1 MITTLDVLV
10 IGAGQAGLA
19 AGYWLRDS
27 GLSYALLDA
36 HRRVGEAWRQRY
48 ESLVLFTPRRYSA
61 LPGLDLPGDPE
72 GYPTKDEMAEYL
84 ERYAANF
91 RLQVLEG
98 RVTRLE
104 RLDGSFVATTAA
116 GERMVAGA
124 VIVATGAFQEPA
136 IPEFA
141 ARLGSDIAQFSSTT
155 YRHPAQ
161 VPPRRVIV
169 VGDGATGRQIALD
182 LAPSHQ
188 VFLAGGKKRNLV
200 SQRLFGRDLFV
211 WLDRLGVLS
220 ADRDS
225 RIGQLLRAR
234 DPVPGKVDLNDAVLR
249 RAGIEMCARLTGA
262 DGRTI
267 TFADGR
273 VEAIDSV
280 VWALGYRDQ
289 TSWMAISD
297 AADERGFIQD
307 RGRAPVP
314 GLFHLGRSWQTSR
327 GSALLLGVG
336 RDAQGI
342 VDAAVGHVRSLEGER
357 AVA

>member
-1 MITTLDVLV
+1 MTTSLDVLV

-36 HRRVGEAWRQRY
+36 HERVGEAWRQRY

-61 LPGLDLPGDPE
+61 LPALRLSGDPE
-72 GYPTKDEMAEYL
+72 GYPTKEEMADYL
-84 ERYAANF
+84 EDYAVHF
-91 RLQVLEG
+91 RLPVLAG

-104 RLDGSFVATTAA
+104 RLDGNFVATTAA
-116 GERMVAGA
+116 GERIASRA

-136 IPEFA
+136 VPDFA

-161 VPPRRVIV
+161 VPPQRVVV

-182 LAPSHQ
+182 LAPSHH
-188 VFLAGGKKRNLV
+188 VFLACGKRRNLV
-200 SQRLFGRDLFV
+200 PQLLFGRDLFV
-211 WLDRLGVLS
+211 WLDRLALLS
-220 ADRDS
+220 VDRDS

-234 DPVPGKVDLNDAVLR
+234 DPIPGKADLNNAALR
-249 RAGIEMCARLTGA
+249 RAGIEMCTRLTGA
-262 DGRTI
+262 DGRII

-273 VEAIDSV
+273 AEAVDSV

-289 TSWMAISD
+289 TSWMAVSN
-297 AADERGFIQD
+297 AADERGFIHD
-307 RGRAPVP
+307 RGRTPVP

-336 RDAQGI
+336 RDANGI
-342 VDAAVGHVRSLEGER
+342 VAEAARHVRSVEHEN